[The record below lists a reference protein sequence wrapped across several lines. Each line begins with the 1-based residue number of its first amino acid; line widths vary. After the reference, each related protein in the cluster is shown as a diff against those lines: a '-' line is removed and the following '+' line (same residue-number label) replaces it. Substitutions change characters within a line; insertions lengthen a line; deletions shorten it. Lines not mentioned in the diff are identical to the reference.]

1 MSRAAD
7 IPKITR
13 GLFKQAAEKAKS
25 LIILDASKGK
35 FQNDKSG
42 FSYASPENPYSYV
55 RYKARSMR
63 KYGRGLK
70 KTGRGDRI
78 KGFKGK
84 SLDTTTSFVNMKL
97 TGETL
102 RRISAK
108 SIKDGFKLV
117 FANGDIIEGN
127 AERGYVLADLRDKN
141 YRVIEDMIGRQLDK
155 NINAYT
161 VKAETFEIG
170 G

>member
-1 MSRAAD
+1 MSKASD
-7 IPKITR
+7 IPKIPR

-25 LIILDASKGK
+25 LIILDASKGM

-55 RYKARSMR
+55 NYKARSMR
-63 KYGRGLK
+63 KLGRGLK

-78 KGFKGK
+78 KGLKGK
-84 SLDTTTSFVNMKL
+84 SLDTTTAFVNMRL
-97 TGETL
+97 TGATL

-127 AERGYVLADLRDKN
+127 AKRGYVLNDLRDKN
-141 YRVIEDMIGRQLDK
+141 YKVIEDMIGRQLDK
-155 NINAYT
+155 NINTYT
-161 VKAETFEIG
+161 SKPITYKIG
-170 G
+170 